1 VQKDYPRFQNAGG
14 AVALVTMGTPEQA
27 AEFRARLQLP
37 FRCLADAAR
46 VAYRAYGL
54 PCGGLGAV
62 AGPATW
68 AVGLKALLS
77 HGVGKMIGD
86 PYQLPGSFVIDTA
99 GIVRHAHRATTSADW
114 TSNEEMIAVLT
125 ALRPT

>member
-1 VQKDYPRFQNAGG
+1 MQKDYRRFQNAGG
-14 AVALVTMGTPEQA
+14 EVALVTMGTPKQA
-27 AEFRARLQLP
+27 AEFRARLLLP

-46 VAYRAYGL
+46 VAYRAFSL

-62 AGPATW
+62 ACPATW

-99 GIVRHAHRATTSADW
+99 GIIRHAHRATTSADW
-114 TSNEEMIAVLT
+114 ASNEELIAVLSI
-125 ALRPT
+125 LRPT